1 MNLVVDAGNTRMK
14 YAFFEGNQLV
24 ETKYSGDSLLEDIG
38 KYRGMNGRVD
48 LLLSGSGRIPE
59 DMREMLKGAV
69 DWWVEASS
77 AMPLPLKIG
86 YATPATLGFDRIAIC
101 TGAMK
106 KFPGRPL
113 LVIDS
118 GTCIT
123 FNYVD
128 AEGTFL
134 GGNISPGV
142 DMRFRGLQHFTAR
155 LPLVKPALEYGG
167 MGCTTEEAIRNGVMN
182 GMLFEVRKY
191 IEEFMES
198 FGNGQ
203 VVVTGG
209 NSIFLEEKLSDE
221 VEFCKIL
228 GFLGLNEILMFA
240 KIYGTQENL

>member
-14 YAFFEGNQLV
+14 YAFFKGNQLV
-24 ETKYSGDSLLEDIG
+24 AAKYCGDDLLEDIG
-38 KYRGMNGRVD
+38 KYRGMGERVD
-48 LLLSGSGRIPE
+48 LLLSGSGKIPD

-77 AMPLPLKIG
+77 QMPLPLKIG

-101 TGAMK
+101 TGAMGMY
-106 KFPGRPL
+106 PGCPL

-155 LPLVKPALEYGG
+155 LPLVVSSHEYGG
-167 MGCTTEEAIRNGVMN
+167 MGHTTEEAIRNGVMN
-182 GMLFEVRKY
+182 GMLFEVRSY
-191 IEEFMES
+191 IDEFMEA
-198 FGNGQ
+198 FENGR

-209 NSIFLEEKLSDE
+209 NSVFLEKKLPNE
-221 VEFCKIL
+221 VEYCRTL
-228 GFLGLNEILMFA
+228 GFLGLNEILVFA
-240 KIYGTQENL
+240 KK